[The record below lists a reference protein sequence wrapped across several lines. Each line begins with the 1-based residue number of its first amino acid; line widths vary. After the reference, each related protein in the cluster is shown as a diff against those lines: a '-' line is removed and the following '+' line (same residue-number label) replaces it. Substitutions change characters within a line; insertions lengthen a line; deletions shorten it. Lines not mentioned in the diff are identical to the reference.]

1 VLIFI
6 VQESKQREDPGP
18 ASRAR
23 KRDKMRINKYLAA
36 CGLFSR
42 RGADEAV
49 AEGRVTIDGVIAE
62 PGSQVGEN
70 NIVRVDGREVRPAE
84 KKTYLAFNKPRGI
97 VCTASRKEPDNIIDC
112 LNYPKRVTYAGRLD
126 KWSEGLMLMTD
137 DGDLID
143 AVMSAGDV
151 HEKEY
156 EVTVTGAIRP
166 EDLKEMEDGVYLPD
180 LDRRTRPLKTCRVD
194 DHRFRIILT
203 EGINREIRRICA
215 VYGYRISR
223 LRRVRIMNLE
233 LGDLKPGRYRELSEE
248 EVRQLKAMAAH
259 DSI

>member
-1 VLIFI
+1 
-6 VQESKQREDPGP
+6 
-18 ASRAR
+18 
-23 KRDKMRINKYLAA
+23 MRVNKYLAA

-42 RGADEAV
+42 RGADEAIE
-49 AEGRVTIDGVIAE
+49 AGRVTIDGVTAS
-62 PGSQVGEN
+62 PGSQVDEKN
-70 NIVRVDGREVRPAE
+70 VVRVDGEEVRPAG
-84 KKTYLAFNKPRGI
+84 KKIYLAFNKPRGI

-156 EVTVTGAIRP
+156 EVTVTGIVRT
-166 EDLKEMEDGVYLPD
+166 EDLKEMEGGVYLPD
-180 LDRRTRPLKTCRVD
+180 LGRRTRPLKTRRID
-194 DHRFRIILT
+194 DHRFRIILP

-215 VYGYRISR
+215 IYGYRSSR
-223 LRRVRIMNLE
+223 LCRVRIMNLE

-248 EVRQLKAMAAH
+248 EVRRLKKMAGQNH
-259 DSI
+259 R

>member
-1 VLIFI
+1 
-6 VQESKQREDPGP
+6 
-18 ASRAR
+18 
-23 KRDKMRINKYLAA
+23 MRINKYLAA

-42 RGADEAV
+42 RGADAAV
-49 AEGRVTIDGVIAE
+49 SAGRVTIDGAVAE
-62 PGSQVGEN
+62 PGSRVGEES
-70 NIVRVDGREVRPAE
+70 VVCVDGRAVRPAE
-84 KKTYLAFNKPRGI
+84 EKIYLAFNKPRGI

-137 DGDLID
+137 DGGLID

-156 EVTVTGAIRP
+156 EVTVTETVRP
-166 EDLKEMEDGVYLPD
+166 EDLKEMEGGVFLPE
-180 LDRRTRPLKTCRVD
+180 LGRTTRPMKVRQID
-194 DHRFRIILT
+194 PHRFRVILT

-215 VYGYRISR
+215 IYGYRISR

-233 LGDLKPGRYRELSEE
+233 LGNLKPGQYRELSKE
-248 EVRQLKAMAAH
+248 EVRSLKEMAAREH
-259 DSI
+259 A